1 MALEQAIELDRLERR
16 GIMNWG
22 AIRFMREWPVL
33 PAAILVL
40 FAVFA
45 VFAPL
50 LSPHDPTH
58 GQLNERATPPAWL
71 EGGSTRFLLGADALG
86 RDVFSRIVYGTRV
99 SLAVAG
105 IVLIG
110 GAVGGTV
117 LGMISG
123 WFGGQVDE
131 FLMRVVDFMMATP
144 FILVALVLVI
154 VFGPSVELIII
165 LLIVFSWDSFS
176 RQIRG
181 ETLQLKTRDYIAAAQ
196 ISGASTYRILF
207 KHLLPGVVNT
217 VLVIM
222 SLRVGNLIITE
233 SILSYLG
240 VGIPP
245 PTPAWGLM
253 VAEGP
258 RLPEHGV
265 VDLVVPR
272 PGDPTHRSRLQLP
285 RRLDARQVRPAPPP
299 ADLTPG
305 KRNLSF
311 TSRLG

>member
-22 AIRFMREWPVL
+22 AIRFMREWPVI
-33 PAAILVL
+33 PAAILVI

-45 VFAPL
+45 IFAPL

-105 IVLIG
+105 IVLVGGAIG
-110 GAVGGTV
+110 GTA

-123 WFGGQVDE
+123 WAGGQVDE

-253 VAEGP
+253 VAEGRDYLNTAWWISLFPGLAILFTVLAFNFLGDWMRDRFDP
-258 RLPEHGV
+258 RL
-265 VDLVVPR
+265 
-272 PGDPTHRSRLQLP
+272 
-285 RRLDARQVRPAPPP
+285 RQQI
-299 ADLTPG
+299 
-305 KRNLSF
+305 
-311 TSRLG
+311 

>member
-1 MALEQAIELDRLERR
+1 M
-16 GIMNWG
+16 G
-22 AIRFMREWPVL
+22 AIRFMREWPVI
-33 PAAILVL
+33 PAAILVI

-45 VFAPL
+45 IFAPL

-105 IVLIG
+105 IVLVGGAIG
-110 GAVGGTV
+110 GTA

-253 VAEGP
+253 VAEGRDYLNTAWWISLFPGLAILFTVLAFNFLGDWMRDRFDP
-258 RLPEHGV
+258 RL
-265 VDLVVPR
+265 
-272 PGDPTHRSRLQLP
+272 
-285 RRLDARQVRPAPPP
+285 RQQI
-299 ADLTPG
+299 
-305 KRNLSF
+305 
-311 TSRLG
+311 

>member
-1 MALEQAIELDRLERR
+1 MALEQAINLDRLERR

-22 AIRFMREWPVL
+22 AIRFVREWPVL
-33 PAAILVL
+33 PAAILVV

-45 VFAPL
+45 IFAPL

-105 IVLIG
+105 IVLVG
-110 GAVGGTV
+110 GAVGGTA

-123 WFGGQVDE
+123 WFGGQIDE
-131 FLMRVVDFMMATP
+131 ILMRIVDFMMATP

-154 VFGPSVELIII
+154 VFGPSVELIIT
-165 LLIVFSWDSFS
+165 LLIVFSWDSFG

-181 ETLQLKTRDYIAAAQ
+181 ETLQLKTRDYIAAAL

-207 KHLLPGVVNT
+207 RHLLPGVVNT

-253 VAEGP
+253 VAEGRDYLNTAWWISFFPGLAILFTVLAFNFLGDWMRDRFDP
-258 RLPEHGV
+258 RL
-265 VDLVVPR
+265 
-272 PGDPTHRSRLQLP
+272 
-285 RRLDARQVRPAPPP
+285 RQQI
-299 ADLTPG
+299 
-305 KRNLSF
+305 
-311 TSRLG
+311 

>member
-1 MALEQAIELDRLERR
+1 MALQQAINLDVPERR

-22 AIRFMREWPVL
+22 AIRFMREWPVI
-33 PAAILVL
+33 PAAILVI

-45 VFAPL
+45 IFAPL

-105 IVLIG
+105 IVLVG
-110 GAVGGTV
+110 GAVGGTA

-123 WFGGQVDE
+123 WSGGQIDE
-131 FLMRVVDFMMATP
+131 ILMRIVDFMMATP

-165 LLIVFSWDSFS
+165 LLIVFSWDSFA

-253 VAEGP
+253 VAEGRDYLNTAWWISLFPGLAILFTVLAFNFLGDWMRDRFDP
-258 RLPEHGV
+258 RL
-265 VDLVVPR
+265 
-272 PGDPTHRSRLQLP
+272 
-285 RRLDARQVRPAPPP
+285 RQQI
-299 ADLTPG
+299 
-305 KRNLSF
+305 
-311 TSRLG
+311 

>member
-1 MALEQAIELDRLERR
+1 MALEQAIDLEIPERR
-16 GIMNWG
+16 GILNWG
-22 AIRFMREWPVL
+22 AIRFMREWPVI

-45 VFAPL
+45 IFAPL

-105 IVLIG
+105 IVLVGGAIG
-110 GAVGGTV
+110 GTA

-123 WFGGQVDE
+123 WSGGQIDE
-131 FLMRVVDFMMATP
+131 ILMRIVDFMMATP

-154 VFGPSVELIII
+154 VFGPSVELIIM
-165 LLIVFSWDSFS
+165 LLIVFSWDSFG

-253 VAEGP
+253 VAEGRDYLNTAWWISFFPGLAILLTVLAFNFLGDWMRDRFDP
-258 RLPEHGV
+258 RL
-265 VDLVVPR
+265 
-272 PGDPTHRSRLQLP
+272 
-285 RRLDARQVRPAPPP
+285 RQQI
-299 ADLTPG
+299 
-305 KRNLSF
+305 
-311 TSRLG
+311 

>member
-1 MALEQAIELDRLERR
+1 MALEQAINLDRLERR

-22 AIRFMREWPVL
+22 AIRFVREWPVL
-33 PAAILVL
+33 PAAILVV

-45 VFAPL
+45 IFAPL

-105 IVLIG
+105 IVLVG
-110 GAVGGTV
+110 GAVGGTA

-123 WFGGQVDE
+123 WFGGQIDE
-131 FLMRVVDFMMATP
+131 ILMRVVDFMMATP

-154 VFGPSVELIII
+154 VFGPSVELIIT
-165 LLIVFSWDSFS
+165 LLIVFSWDSFG

-181 ETLQLKTRDYIAAAQ
+181 EALQLKTRDYIAAAL
-196 ISGASTYRILF
+196 ISGASTHRILF
-207 KHLLPGVVNT
+207 RHLLPGVVNT

-253 VAEGP
+253 VAEGRDYLNTAWWISFFPGLAILFTVLAFNFLGDWMRDRFDP
-258 RLPEHGV
+258 RL
-265 VDLVVPR
+265 
-272 PGDPTHRSRLQLP
+272 
-285 RRLDARQVRPAPPP
+285 RQQI
-299 ADLTPG
+299 
-305 KRNLSF
+305 
-311 TSRLG
+311 

>member
-22 AIRFMREWPVL
+22 AIRFMREWPVI
-33 PAAILVL
+33 PAAILVI

-45 VFAPL
+45 IFAPL

-105 IVLIG
+105 IVLVGGAIG
-110 GAVGGTV
+110 GTA

-253 VAEGP
+253 VAEGRDYLNTAWWISLFPGLAILLTVLAFNFLGDWMRDRFDP
-258 RLPEHGV
+258 RL
-265 VDLVVPR
+265 
-272 PGDPTHRSRLQLP
+272 
-285 RRLDARQVRPAPPP
+285 RQQI
-299 ADLTPG
+299 
-305 KRNLSF
+305 
-311 TSRLG
+311 

>member
-22 AIRFMREWPVL
+22 AIRFMREWPVI

-45 VFAPL
+45 IFAPL

-58 GQLNERATPPAWL
+58 GQLNERATPPPWL
-71 EGGSTRFLLGADALG
+71 EGGSTRFLLGSDALG

-99 SLAVAG
+99 SLTVAG
-105 IVLIG
+105 IVLVG
-110 GAVGGTV
+110 GAVGGTA
-117 LGMISG
+117 LGLISG
-123 WFGGQVDE
+123 WFGGQTDE
-131 FLMRVVDFMMATP
+131 ILMRVVDFMMATP

-253 VAEGP
+253 VAEGRDYLNTAWWISLFPGLAILFTVLAFNFLGDWMRDRFDP
-258 RLPEHGV
+258 RL
-265 VDLVVPR
+265 
-272 PGDPTHRSRLQLP
+272 
-285 RRLDARQVRPAPPP
+285 RQQI
-299 ADLTPG
+299 
-305 KRNLSF
+305 
-311 TSRLG
+311 

>member
-22 AIRFMREWPVL
+22 AIRFMREWPVI
-33 PAAILVL
+33 PAAILVI

-45 VFAPL
+45 IFAPL

-105 IVLIG
+105 IVLVGGAIG
-110 GAVGGTV
+110 GTA

-123 WFGGQVDE
+123 WAGGQVDE
-131 FLMRVVDFMMATP
+131 ILMRIVDFMMATP

-233 SILSYLG
+233 SILGYLG

-253 VAEGP
+253 VAEGRDYLNTAWWISLFPGLAILFTVLAFNFLGDWMRDRFDP
-258 RLPEHGV
+258 RL
-265 VDLVVPR
+265 
-272 PGDPTHRSRLQLP
+272 
-285 RRLDARQVRPAPPP
+285 RQQI
-299 ADLTPG
+299 
-305 KRNLSF
+305 
-311 TSRLG
+311 

>member
-1 MALEQAIELDRLERR
+1 MALDQAIHLDQAQRR

-22 AIRFMREWPVL
+22 AVRFMREWPVL
-33 PAAILVL
+33 PVIILVIL
-40 FAVFA
+40 AVFA
-45 VFAPL
+45 IFAPL
-50 LSPHDPTH
+50 LSTHDPTIGKLH
-58 GQLNERATPPAWL
+58 ERANAAAWL
-71 EGGSTRFLLGADALG
+71 EGGSTRFLLGSDTLG

-105 IVLIG
+105 IVLVG
-110 GAVGGTV
+110 GAVGGTA
-117 LGMISG
+117 LGLVSG
-123 WFGGQVDE
+123 WAGGQVDE

-154 VFGPSVELIII
+154 VFGPSVELIIT
-165 LLIVFSWDSFS
+165 LLILFSWDGFG

-196 ISGASTYRILF
+196 ISGASTYRILY
-207 KHLLPGVVNT
+207 KHLLPGVFNT

-222 SLRVGNLIITE
+222 SLRVVNLIITE

-253 VAEGP
+253 VAEGRDYLNTAWWISFFPGLAILFTVLAFNFLGDWMRDRFDP
-258 RLPEHGV
+258 RL
-265 VDLVVPR
+265 
-272 PGDPTHRSRLQLP
+272 
-285 RRLDARQVRPAPPP
+285 RQQI
-299 ADLTPG
+299 
-305 KRNLSF
+305 
-311 TSRLG
+311 

>member
-1 MALEQAIELDRLERR
+1 MALEQAIDLEIPERR
-16 GIMNWG
+16 GILNWG
-22 AIRFMREWPVL
+22 AIRFMREWPVI
-33 PAAILVL
+33 PAAILVI

-45 VFAPL
+45 IFAPL

-105 IVLIG
+105 IVLVGGAIG
-110 GAVGGTV
+110 GTA

-123 WFGGQVDE
+123 WSGGQIDE
-131 FLMRVVDFMMATP
+131 ILMRIVDFMMATP

-154 VFGPSVELIII
+154 VFGPSVELIIM
-165 LLIVFSWDSFS
+165 LLIVFSWDSFG

-253 VAEGP
+253 VAEGRDYLNTAWWISFFPGLAILLTVLAFNFLGDWMRDRFDP
-258 RLPEHGV
+258 RL
-265 VDLVVPR
+265 
-272 PGDPTHRSRLQLP
+272 
-285 RRLDARQVRPAPPP
+285 RQQI
-299 ADLTPG
+299 
-305 KRNLSF
+305 
-311 TSRLG
+311 

>member
-22 AIRFMREWPVL
+22 AIRFMREWPVI
-33 PAAILVL
+33 PAAILVI

-45 VFAPL
+45 IFAPL

-105 IVLIG
+105 IVLVGGAIG
-110 GAVGGTV
+110 GTA

-123 WFGGQVDE
+123 WAGGQVDE

-253 VAEGP
+253 VAEGRDYLNTAWWISLFPGLAILFTVLAFNFIGDWMRDRFDP
-258 RLPEHGV
+258 RL
-265 VDLVVPR
+265 
-272 PGDPTHRSRLQLP
+272 
-285 RRLDARQVRPAPPP
+285 RQQI
-299 ADLTPG
+299 
-305 KRNLSF
+305 
-311 TSRLG
+311 

>member
-1 MALEQAIELDRLERR
+1 MALEQTIHLDSLERR
-16 GIMNWG
+16 GFMNRG

-33 PAAILVL
+33 PVIILVIL
-40 FAVFA
+40 AVFA
-45 VFAPL
+45 IFASF
-50 LSPHDPTH
+50 LSPHDPTL
-58 GQLNERATPPAWL
+58 GKLNERAIPPAWL
-71 EGGSTRFLLGADALG
+71 EGGSTRFLLGSDTLG
-86 RDVFSRIVYGTRV
+86 RDVFSRIMYGTRV

-105 IVLIG
+105 IVLVG
-110 GAVGGTV
+110 GAVGGTA

-131 FLMRVVDFMMATP
+131 ILMRVVDFMMATP

-154 VFGPSVELIII
+154 VFGPSVELIIT
-165 LLIVFSWDSFS
+165 LLIVFSWDSFG

-196 ISGASTYRILF
+196 ISGASTYRILY
-207 KHLLPGVVNT
+207 KHLLPGVFNT

-253 VAEGP
+253 VAEGRDYLNTAWWISFFPGLAILFTVLAFNFLGDWMRDRFDP
-258 RLPEHGV
+258 RL
-265 VDLVVPR
+265 
-272 PGDPTHRSRLQLP
+272 
-285 RRLDARQVRPAPPP
+285 RQQI
-299 ADLTPG
+299 
-305 KRNLSF
+305 
-311 TSRLG
+311 

>member
-1 MALEQAIELDRLERR
+1 MERR
-16 GIMNWG
+16 GVMNWG
-22 AIRFMREWPVL
+22 AIRFMREWPVI
-33 PAAILVL
+33 PAAILVV

-45 VFAPL
+45 IFAPL

-105 IVLIG
+105 IVLVG
-110 GAVGGTV
+110 GAAGGTA

-123 WFGGQVDE
+123 WFGGQIDE
-131 FLMRVVDFMMATP
+131 ILMRIVDFMMATP

-154 VFGPSVELIII
+154 VFGPSVELIIT
-165 LLIVFSWDSFS
+165 LLIVFSWDSFG

-181 ETLQLKTRDYIAAAQ
+181 ETLQLKTRDYISAALV
-196 ISGASTYRILF
+196 SGASTYRILF
-207 KHLLPGVVNT
+207 RHLLPGVFNT

-253 VAEGP
+253 VAEGRDYLNTAWWISFFPGLAILFTVLAFNFLGDWMRDRFDP
-258 RLPEHGV
+258 RL
-265 VDLVVPR
+265 
-272 PGDPTHRSRLQLP
+272 
-285 RRLDARQVRPAPPP
+285 RQQI
-299 ADLTPG
+299 
-305 KRNLSF
+305 
-311 TSRLG
+311 

>member
-1 MALEQAIELDRLERR
+1 MALEQAIDLEIPERR
-16 GIMNWG
+16 GILNWG
-22 AIRFMREWPVL
+22 AIRFMREWPVI

-45 VFAPL
+45 IFAPL

-58 GQLNERATPPAWL
+58 GQLNERATPPPWL
-71 EGGSTRFLLGADALG
+71 EGGSTRFLLGSDALG

-105 IVLIG
+105 IVLVG
-110 GAVGGTV
+110 GAVGGTA

-123 WFGGQVDE
+123 WFGGQIDE
-131 FLMRVVDFMMATP
+131 ILMRIVDFMMATP

-154 VFGPSVELIII
+154 VFGPSVELIIT
-165 LLIVFSWDSFS
+165 LLIVFSWDSFG

-181 ETLQLKTRDYIAAAQ
+181 ETLQLKTRDYIAAALV
-196 ISGASTYRILF
+196 SGASTYRILF
-207 KHLLPGVVNT
+207 RHLLPGVVNT

-253 VAEGP
+253 VAEGRDYLNTAWWISFFPGLAILFTVLAFNFLGDWMRDRFDP
-258 RLPEHGV
+258 RL
-265 VDLVVPR
+265 
-272 PGDPTHRSRLQLP
+272 
-285 RRLDARQVRPAPPP
+285 RQQI
-299 ADLTPG
+299 
-305 KRNLSF
+305 
-311 TSRLG
+311 